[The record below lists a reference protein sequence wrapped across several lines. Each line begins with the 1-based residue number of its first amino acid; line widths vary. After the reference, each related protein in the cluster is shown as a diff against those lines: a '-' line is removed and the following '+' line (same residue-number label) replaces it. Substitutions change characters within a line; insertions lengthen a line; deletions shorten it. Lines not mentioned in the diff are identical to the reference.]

1 MTENLQHCSEDLS
14 TSSCSCFSCNCDF
27 QQILKLLEEDKNKMD
42 FQILFDKLEVMTV
55 KEEVASQEIIKELQE
70 LNEKTSGNQ
79 KILDNFNKI
88 NFELEE
94 NKKLKIQVEQQKI
107 FIKKLEE
114 DKLTKD
120 QVIKTMTEN
129 AEDNIREKNL
139 TLLELVKKEEEM
151 DKIREE
157 GDEYFN
163 KLSVSNDK
171 LEESSKKINILE
183 EENKKLNKNMS
194 QLKKDIFQ
202 NKKNYEQEIQ
212 KFSNVADD
220 LLKKKILF
228 IIMIKLKQIKKTK
241 IFWKKNEKLKSQ
253 LKNCYKML
261 QENKEKICSFEIEVK
276 KLEKENNDSSIKNVE
291 LKTQLLEV
299 YKKIGEKITFMK
311 RPNEFCTIKIYP
323 CCKNNCINDHLSD
336 GICINGN
343 GYINV
348 HKNEIKYNISLTGGE
363 NNWIFLH
370 SKHPF
375 AKTSGYSNNYSLFY
389 FEVTIYNEGNDS

>member
-1 MTENLQHCSEDLS
+1 MTENFKNCNDNLS
-14 TSSCSCFSCNCDF
+14 TSSYSCCSCCSSYNSDF
-27 QQILKLLEEDKNKMD
+27 QQILKLLEEQKNDKLD
-42 FQILFDKLEVMTV
+42 FQFLFDKLEVLTV
-55 KEEVASQEIIKELQE
+55 KEEIGQQEIIKELQE

-79 KILDNFNKI
+79 KILEHVKKI
-88 NFELEE
+88 TFQEVE
-94 NKKLKIQVEQQKI
+94 NKKLNCEVEQQKI

-212 KFSNVADD
+212 KFTNMADKLSKINLNLKEDKDEVNKKNKD
-220 LLKKKILF
+220 LLE
-228 IIMIKLKQIKKTK
+228 
-241 IFWKKNEKLKSQ
+241 KNEQLQSQ
-253 LKNCYKML
+253 LKNCYKL
-261 QENKEKICSFEIEVK
+261 IQEKNKKICSFEMQAK
-276 KLEKENNDSSIKNVE
+276 KV
-291 LKTQLLEV
+291 LKTFIKIPLSQLLDIAFPWT
-299 YKKIGEKITFMK
+299 IGNYCFNHM
-311 RPNEFCTIKIYP
+311 P
-323 CCKNNCINDHLSD
+323 
-336 GICINGN
+336 GGGGN
-343 GYINV
+343 
-348 HKNEIKYNISLTGGE
+348 
-363 NNWIFLH
+363 
-370 SKHPF
+370 
-375 AKTSGYSNNYSLFY
+375 
-389 FEVTIYNEGNDS
+389 